1 MRAIRIACG
10 LVLAALLQLPAHAE
24 STLYERLGGDT
35 GLTAITSE
43 LIDQSAQDPDT
54 NHSFHKVDIDR
65 LKRLLKEQLCQLTG
79 GPCHYTGDTMQHA
92 HGGLGITE
100 GEFYG
105 MVDHLRAILD
115 AHGVAQADKNAL
127 LVLLAPMKRD
137 IVEEPKRSE

>member
-1 MRAIRIACG
+1 MLSTYFARF
-10 LVLAALLQLPAHAE
+10 LLPALLLLTCSQAQAG
-24 STLYERLGGDT
+24 SLYERLGGDA
-35 GLTAITSE
+35 GLTDIANE

-54 NHSFHKVDIDR
+54 RRSFHKVDIGR
-65 LKRLLKEQLCQLTG
+65 LKRLLKEQLCELTG
-79 GPCHYTGDTMQHA
+79 GPCRYTGDTMQHV

-127 LVLLAPMKRD
+127 LALLAPMKRD
-137 IVEEPKRSE
+137 IVEEPK